1 MIGVHKM
8 SGYNSENVKGIAGQ
22 IPLSDDPKI
31 AAWQRLNYGMF
42 IHWGLYS
49 EIGGAWNGGA
59 VAKGYSEEIQKWAQ
73 NVVAHNLVVSH
84 VFRGESCDLD
94 EICEVGKGAGM
105 HYVLVT
111 TKHHDGFC
119 MFDTE
124 TTDYNIVKQTPYGKD
139 PLKLLS
145 EACERHGL

>member
-1 MIGVHKM
+1 M

-49 EIGGAWNGGA
+49 EIGGVWNGEP
-59 VAKGYSEEIQKWAQ
+59 VTKGYSEQIQMWA
-73 NVVAHNLVVSH
+73 NIPESEYLKVAYDFTAEN
-84 VFRGESCDLD
+84 FDPD
-94 EICEVGKGAGM
+94 EICELAKDAGM
-105 HYVLVT
+105 HYVLMT

-124 TTDYNIVKQTPYGKD
+124 TTDYNIVKQTP
-139 PLKLLS
+139 
-145 EACERHGL
+145 